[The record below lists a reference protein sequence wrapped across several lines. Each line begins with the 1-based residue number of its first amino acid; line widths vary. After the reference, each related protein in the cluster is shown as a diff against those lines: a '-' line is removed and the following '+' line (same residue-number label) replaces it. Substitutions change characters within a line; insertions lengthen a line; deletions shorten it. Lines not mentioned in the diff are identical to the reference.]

1 MVIASIV
8 LVLFLGLYLST
19 DPHLYTDLFLSFFD
33 APLRRRME
41 RLLDA
46 MASALR
52 WWLLG
57 QFIAMA
63 VVGVIT
69 AIGLLII
76 GAPMAI
82 SLSLLAA
89 L

>member
-1 MVIASIV
+1 VVIASIV

-19 DPHLYTDLFLSFFD
+19 DPRLYTELFLSFFD

-52 WWLLG
+52 WWFLG
-57 QFIAMA
+57 QFIAMG